1 MIPVSKVAVSP
12 SAADRVAEVL
22 RSGRLEHGPR
32 AEEFEAALGRRL
44 GNPRVVTTNCGTAA
58 LHLALSLLARPA
70 PGEPVP
76 GDPGEV
82 LTTPLTFEGTNW
94 PILANNLRIRW
105 VDVDPRTLTMDLDD
119 LAAKLTP
126 ATRGIVV
133 VHWLGYPVDLNRLR
147 SIVDDAEAR
156 YGHRP
161 LVIED
166 CAQAWGATYRGV
178 PVGNHGNVCAFSLGA
193 IKVLTT
199 GSGGF
204 LTLPDDRLYR
214 RVKLR
219 RWFGIERAADRA
231 TGEYDVDDWG
241 YRFPMNEISAA
252 IGLSNLEHVDRLVA
266 LQRENAAFYDKELA
280 GVPGLEHTER
290 ADDREP
296 SFWMYP
302 VKVERRG
309 DFMRRMA
316 DAGIMTTLIS
326 RRNDLHSCVAPA
338 RASLP
343 GLESVHDRVVYL
355 PVGWWLTE
363 DDRAHITETIK
374 AGW

>member
-1 MIPVSKVAVSP
+1 MIPVSKVAI
-12 SAADRVAEVL
+12 SAHAAARVVEVL
-22 RSGRLEHGPR
+22 ASGRLEHGPK

-58 LHLALSLLARPA
+58 LHLALSLLSRPE
-70 PGEPVP
+70 PGPTRNGE
-76 GDPGEV
+76 PGEV

-94 PILANNLRIRW
+94 PILANGLRIRW
-105 VDVDPRTLTMDLDD
+105 VDVDPATLTMDLDD
-119 LAAKLTP
+119 LARKISP
-126 ATRGIVV
+126 ATRGIMV

-147 SIVDDAEAR
+147 GVVDDAEAR
-156 YGHRP
+156 LGHRP

-166 CAQAWGATYRGV
+166 CAQAFGATYRGT
-178 PVGNHGNVCAFSLGA
+178 PLGNHGNVCAFSLGA
-193 IKVLTT
+193 IKVLTA

-204 LTLPDDRLYR
+204 LTLPDERLHR
-214 RVKLR
+214 ITRLR

-231 TGEYDVDDWG
+231 TGEYDVSEWG
-241 YRFPMNEISAA
+241 YRFPMNEIAA
-252 IGLSNLEHVDRLVA
+252 TIGLSNLEHVDQLVA
-266 LQRENAAFYDKELA
+266 AQRENAAYYDKELA

-302 VKVERRG
+302 LKVDDRRG
-309 DFMRRMA
+309 FMRRMA
-316 DAGIMTTLIS
+316 DAGIMTTVIS
-326 RRNDLHSCVAPA
+326 RRNDAHTCVADA
-338 RASLP
+338 RAPLP
-343 GLESVHDRVVYL
+343 GLESVTERAVYI

-363 DDRAHITETIK
+363 DERAHITETIK